1 MCTFFEE
8 IAKEGERRGRRE
20 GERRGRREGERR
32 GRREGEVKGRAREIV
47 ETGFEF
53 AMSKED
59 IIKRLQSKLDISI
72 QKATEY
78 FNRYGR
84 QTM

>member
-1 MCTFFEE
+1 MMGLFDQEKAMERYIEQIGNEKKEE
-8 IAKEGERRGRRE
+8 GRLEGHLEGRLE
-20 GERRGRREGERR
+20 GAAE
-32 GRREGEVKGRAREIV
+32 EIV

-53 AMSKED
+53 AMPKED

-78 FNRYGR
+78 FNRYGH
-84 QTM
+84 QAM

>member
-1 MCTFFEE
+1 MERYIEQIGNEKKEE
-8 IAKEGERRGRRE
+8 GRLEGRLE
-20 GERRGRREGERR
+20 GAAE
-32 GRREGEVKGRAREIV
+32 EIV

>member
-1 MCTFFEE
+1 MRDYPGEE
-8 IAKEGERRGRRE
+8 F
-20 GERRGRREGERR
+20 
-32 GRREGEVKGRAREIV
+32 VWKGRAREIV

-59 IIKRLQSKLDISI
+59 IIRRLQNKLDIPI

-78 FNRYGR
+78 FNRYGH
-84 QTM
+84 QAM